1 VAMRSSPDLLSIG
14 EAAILLRSSRQ
25 QVTDLCARGLLPYV
39 SIGTQRKLRRS
50 DVEALIRPA
59 LSRVETEQLWLHRA
73 IAGRFVADPAAL
85 LAAATI
91 NLRRLRR
98 LHPEGRSWEWI
109 DRWQA
114 VLDEGPE
121 SVLEALTSSAGYAV
135 ELRRTS
141 PFAGVLSERERQT
154 VLDALAVTR
163 RERARS
169 MRAETLERVLRAV

>member
-1 VAMRSSPDLLSIG
+1 VALRTSPDLLSIG
-14 EAAILLRSSRQ
+14 EAAILLRSSRR

-39 SIGTQRKLRRS
+39 SIGTQRKLRRA

-73 IAGRFVADPAAL
+73 IAGKLVNDAASV
-85 LAAATI
+85 LATAEI

-98 LHPEGRSWEWI
+98 LHPDGHSWDWI

-121 SVLEALTSSAGYAV
+121 AVLEALTSSAGYAV
-135 ELRRTS
+135 EMRMTS
-141 PFAGVLSERERQT
+141 PFAGVLSEVERRR
-154 VLDALAVTR
+154 VLESLAETR
-163 RERARS
+163 RERARP
-169 MRAETLERVLRAV
+169 MRVEDLERVLRVV